1 MNAAICHYQQ
11 TSHYLGEY
19 MLAEHTDLR
28 LVYIRQSESQNKSF
42 DTKYLEQANNTGLYV
57 LRTKN
62 ISAMCSTLKCRSL
75 NFENTLVDEADITAI
90 MTKYTTP
97 QNLDSRVP

>member
-1 MNAAICHYQQ
+1 MNVAICHYQQ
-11 TSHYLGEY
+11 TSHNLGEY

-42 DTKYLEQANNTGLYV
+42 DNKYLEQANDTGLYV

-62 ISAMCSTLKCRSL
+62 ISAMCSTLKWMMQE
-75 NFENTLVDEADITAI
+75 FEL
-90 MTKYTTP
+90 
-97 QNLDSRVP
+97 